1 MPAFRVVPL
10 ATRVAIIGCNTRIQA
25 HSPLVALL
33 FAECAIRTA
42 PSNTCLWGTRCWL
55 DEKYKGWQ
63 GRIGLEPKV
72 DSEGQVEWLP
82 P

>member
-1 MPAFRVVPL
+1 MDSEE
-10 ATRVAIIGCNTRIQA
+10 IKQA
-25 HSPLVALL
+25 GRSQYML
-33 FAECAIRTA
+33 FKT
-42 PSNTCLWGTRCWL
+42 WL